1 VKLGGLISPKLLSKS
16 AAATSAAILFY
27 LLAAF
32 MPSSL
37 AADSAG
43 SSCNFLYQT
52 ILYADESPSLICLK
66 SSNSPNNLLWHI
78 DSEPDHWKYITDDRE
93 SKDSLAFGRKCIEPA
108 GIPRQDV
115 KGREFT
121 CQIVL
126 GRVEQIWFSEEYS
139 DAVKPSLPV
148 VADTPINQA
157 SKKPEKVAK
166 PSPVAIGTPS
176 PISTPSPTPILTP
189 EQSPTPTISPSSTPS
204 IAPQIEIPGGNRV
217 DEVLV
222 DKVFNKLLPIAV
234 VLGIT
239 AIAGTAI
246 PSQPQRGADSPISE
260 LTRIRTRD
268 EEFGLETIDHGIG
281 DDLKIWRFK
290 WIRLSRL
297 FESFI
302 PNMSVRFSQ
311 LSQSIA
317 NTISEAQYLR
327 AISGSFSLVLYPVA
341 VLLGSWTYSE
351 LFQEKSMSV
360 LLIYAVLSLGI
371 IDPLA
376 GLVHIL
382 TMISFLIFNG
392 QLFQIDNLRNLIWIG
407 FIAITPI
414 FIAKSI
420 RPLTRLGRSSI
431 EFLWARSLDLLLGPL
446 VTSWVLVK
454 ILQFIGSEN
463 SLIGSENSPF
473 SKIKEMTDKN
483 QPILLYGLMAILVL
497 RYLMADL
504 AQRAF
509 PLRLNLMKVQ
519 ILANKW
525 RTFAGSLVLASIF
538 TFLLYPMFPK
548 SLYIPIALSIAFVYP
563 SLLSLLG
570 KKELKGFRW
579 LNIEDS
585 LKIVFTL
592 ALASLIN
599 IWSENASKSPQGII
613 ELSSIQVY
621 LGIFAILL
629 PLIVFPSVEY
639 FSRNA
644 NQLVWQKAEKTR
656 VAAHIALQ
664 IISISIIWLY
674 ATNHKV
680 FESIAKSFF

>member
-1 VKLGGLISPKLLSKS
+1 MRKVGLFSHELTSKS
-16 AAATSAAILFY
+16 AATIAAAILMLF
-27 LLAAF
+27 LAAF
-32 MPSSL
+32 IPSSL
-37 AADSAG
+37 AADTAG
-43 SSCNFLYQT
+43 NSCMFLYQT
-52 ILYADESPSLICLK
+52 VLYPDESPSLICLK
-66 SSNSPNNLLWHI
+66 SSSSPNNLLWHI
-78 DSEPDHWKYITDDRE
+78 DSEPDHSKYITNDKE
-93 SKDSLAFGRKCIEPA
+93 SKDSLAFGRKCMESDI
-108 GIPRQDV
+108 GIPRQDIY
-115 KGREFT
+115 GREFT
-121 CQIVL
+121 CQIVE
-126 GRVEQIWFSEEYS
+126 GRSEQIWFSEKYFE
-139 DAVKPSLPV
+139 ATKPSLPA
-148 VADTPINQA
+148 VAIATKPSLPAEATATTSQA
-157 SKKPEKVAK
+157 SKKPEKTDT
-166 PSPVAIGTPS
+166 PSPVAISTAS
-176 PISTPSPTPILTP
+176 PAPILTP
-189 EQSPTPTISPSSTPS
+189 EESPTPTISPSPIQSS
-204 IAPQIEIPGGNRV
+204 APQIEVSGGNRV

-239 AIAGTAI
+239 AAI

-260 LTRIRTRD
+260 ITRIRTRD
-268 EEFGLETIDHGIG
+268 EEFDGEKVEHGIG
-281 DDLKIWRFK
+281 DDLKLWKFK
-290 WIRLSRL
+290 WIRLSGL

-302 PNMSVRFSQ
+302 PNISVRISQ

-327 AISGSFSLVLYPVA
+327 AISGSFSLMLYPVA

-376 GLVHIL
+376 GLVHVL
-382 TMISFLIFNG
+382 TMTSYLILNG
-392 QLFQIDNLRNLIWIG
+392 QLFQVDNVRNLIWIG

-420 RPLTRLGRSSI
+420 RPLTRLGGSSF

-454 ILQFIGSEN
+454 ILQFIGSE
-463 SLIGSENSPF
+463 GSPF
-473 SKIKEMTDKN
+473 SKIHVVTDQN
-483 QPILLYGLMAILVL
+483 QTLLLYGLMAILAL

-509 PLRLNLMKVQ
+509 PLRLNLMKAQ
-519 ILANKW
+519 IPANKW
-525 RTFAGSLVLASIF
+525 RTFSGSIVLASIF
-538 TFLLYPMFPK
+538 TFLLFPMFPK

-629 PLIVFPSVEY
+629 PLIVFPSLEY
-639 FSRNA
+639 FSQNA
-644 NQLVWQKAEKTR
+644 KHLVWTKAEKTR
-656 VAAHIALQ
+656 VTAHISLQ